1 MADKSSSPSDRHRH
15 AHRPAPGN
23 HRRHVLLTVV
33 GALVVTAIAA
43 VLVLSSWDRSD
54 DAVADEAVPTPV
66 AGTTPTSLPDTTP
79 PASTPPATTPA
90 PAAGETATTSDVPD
104 EFAAA
109 MQQIGI
115 PLDAHTGWVV
125 AQGICVR
132 LGQPQYDEFK
142 LSEGVERLF
151 PSVPDEQAHEFVA
164 MVAESVCHG

>member
-1 MADKSSSPSDRHRH
+1 MADDSRHPSDRPRH
-15 AHRPAPGN
+15 AHRPAQTD
-23 HRRHVLLTVV
+23 RRRRGRLIAVSVLIIS
-33 GALVVTAIAA
+33 AIAA
-43 VLVLSSWDRSD
+43 VLVGLSWDRSD
-54 DAVADEAVPTPV
+54 DAVADQPV
-66 AGTTPTSLPDTTP
+66 TPTTVTVPS
-79 PASTPPATTPA
+79 APATTPTPTA
-90 PAAGETATTSDVPD
+90 TETAPTSDVPSTFVD
-104 EFAAA
+104 A
-109 MQQIGI
+109 MHQIGI